1 MIVLIDI
8 IERVLRRIKWNV
20 NGAKS
25 IKVIFLVFYLV
36 IQKTVQTV
44 EQRLNSSLLYQWR
57 WVNPLHPN
65 ISMHILHTVC
75 STFPKVLTRRNCWTI
90 GRASLVSDYF
100 LYFHDL
106 NVWLEKSLLTKG
118 YFLWNTNF
126 FFLFCEVIQNNVEGK
141 SFSSSQVI

>member
-1 MIVLIDI
+1 MDSILLVLKLSFYPITFENFISVWFTNVILLIDI
-8 IERVLRRIKWNV
+8 IERVLRIKWNV
-20 NGAKS
+20 NEAKS
-25 IKVIFLVFYLV
+25 IEVIFLVFYLV

-90 GRASLVSDYF
+90 RRVSLVSDYCF
-100 LYFHDL
+100 PRCKRKLDACY
-106 NVWLEKSLLTKG
+106 S
-118 YFLWNTNF
+118 
-126 FFLFCEVIQNNVEGK
+126 
-141 SFSSSQVI
+141 

>member
-1 MIVLIDI
+1 MDSILLVLKLSFYPITFENFISVWFTNVILLIDI
-8 IERVLRRIKWNV
+8 IERVLRIKWNV
-20 NGAKS
+20 KEAKS
-25 IKVIFLVFYLV
+25 IEVIFLVFYLV

-90 GRASLVSDYF
+90 GRVSLVSDYCF
-100 LYFHDL
+100 PRCKRKLDACY
-106 NVWLEKSLLTKG
+106 S
-118 YFLWNTNF
+118 
-126 FFLFCEVIQNNVEGK
+126 
-141 SFSSSQVI
+141 

>member
-1 MIVLIDI
+1 MCNLQLQRHNVWTLSYWFLNWACNQSHLRILFQFDSLLNATVLIDI

-20 NGAKS
+20 NEAKS
-25 IKVIFLVFYLV
+25 IEVIFLVFYLV

-90 GRASLVSDYF
+90 KGFFSQ
-100 LYFHDL
+100 
-106 NVWLEKSLLTKG
+106 WL
-118 YFLWNTNF
+118 FP
-126 FFLFCEVIQNNVEGK
+126 V
-141 SFSSSQVI
+141 FSWP